1 MSEPERG
8 RQKGFADPGP
18 DDERLRLF
26 LKAAYPAAEPT
37 EALGRSVA
45 ELIARHRAGKVQSA
59 GWRHIRQTRWRAAGV
74 LAATALVAVIGVAFV
89 RWQQARSKAPSPI
102 AIATSPHAPQ
112 DAVGSQST
120 ARATSPG
127 PRAGNIRGW
136 ARGKLSLVHPR
147 LPRTH
152 RRAWPPTRTTDDMAF
167 INQNP
172 EAAARQWVVL
182 PPDEWDNVE
191 TRVRRVVRVRDDFVT
206 IPFPRLAS
214 TSGRQIAEAVESYR
228 REAAIVD
235 PRLSREVT
243 LQSKGTAL
251 SDLCDRL
258 HEETGIRLE
267 AGRSVADE
275 KVTIFCEKTPL
286 RDVMRQLSRP
296 FGYTWLR
303 SRLPARSSELQA
315 KAGPASAG
323 GREPGVGSHGE
334 PAYRYELVQD
344 LRSQLLEEE
353 LRNRDRN
360 AALLALDAQMQAYRS
375 YVDLSVDELQKRSA
389 QGGESA
395 KLLAGM
401 AQNGSWGGIQLYHR
415 LTPRDRAALLA
426 GQELVFRPDAP
437 DPDRRLPAEWSRPIL
452 QSLSHHA
459 DANGRLTPIN
469 VDVDGRPTLLSE
481 LPGIRVTTARL
492 KLNRSELGQVSLV
505 VMVTEAFNDA
515 HGERLG
521 FNLRELATH
530 RTPSAANPDNATA
543 NAALRGRPPFDR
555 RVTVQ
560 PKSSCPTAQILPPA
574 VHDPDDQVGDLA
586 SPHVSSADV
595 WEAVHRAT
603 GLPIVADSYTRLYP
617 VEKVTVPR
625 RPLFE
630 ALCAVGDA
638 LGARWRKDG
647 DFLVCRSASYFWDRL
662 KEVPNRYLQR
672 WAKSRDANG
681 GLPLAEFLEMATLT
695 DQQLD
700 SVPVAEGIEQC
711 WGLREWGW
719 LGGAELEGR
728 LQRQHARFLATLTP
742 DQQQR
747 ALEPAGLP
755 FRELT
760 AAQQQG
766 CVQLKYESQ
775 EAIER
780 EEGAAPP
787 IRPGDFA
794 NAEISATYI
803 PAGWFVAPVP
813 PESARERPWTGPMWR
828 VGGRT
833 VAEAMAAARRLL
845 PNSPPPE
852 VRRARDGYFSAGVSF
867 TYR

>member
-1 MSEPERG
+1 MSERERG
-8 RQKGFADPGP
+8 RQERFPDA
-18 DDERLRLF
+18 DDERRRLF
-26 LKAAYPAAEPT
+26 LKAAYPGAEPP

-45 ELIARHRAGKVQSA
+45 ELIARHRAGRVRSG
-59 GWRHIRQTRWRAAGV
+59 GWRHARRTPWQAAGV
-74 LAATALVAVIGVAFV
+74 LAAAAVVAVIGLAFA
-89 RWQQARSKAPSPI
+89 RWQPARSKAPSPT
-102 AIATSPHAPQ
+102 AIATSPPAPRRNS
-112 DAVGSQST
+112 VGSPST
-120 ARATSPG
+120 ARATSPS
-127 PRAGNIRGW
+127 PRAGNVSGW

-147 LPRTH
+147 VPRTL
-152 RRAWPPTRTTDDMAF
+152 RRAWPLTRTTDDMAF
-167 INQNP
+167 VNQDP
-172 EAAARQWVVL
+172 ETAARQWVVL

-191 TRVRRVVRVRDDFVT
+191 ARVRRVVRVRDDFVT
-206 IPFPRLAS
+206 IPLPRLAS
-214 TSGRQIAEAVESYR
+214 ASERQIAEAVESYK

-243 LQSKGTAL
+243 LQSKGIAL

-258 HEETGIRLE
+258 RENTGIRLE

-275 KVTIFCEKTPL
+275 KVTIFCEKLPL

-303 SRLPARSSELQA
+303 SGKHDEYQ
-315 KAGPASAG
+315 
-323 GREPGVGSHGE
+323 
-334 PAYRYELVQD
+334 YELVQD

-360 AALLALDAQMQAYRS
+360 AALLAVDAQMQAYRP
-375 YVDLSVDELQKRSA
+375 YVDVGFEELRKRAA

-401 AQNGSWGGIQLYHR
+401 VHNGNWGGIQLYHR
-415 LTPRDRAALLA
+415 LTPSDRAALLS
-426 GQELVFRPDAP
+426 GQELVFRPDAA

-452 QSLSHHA
+452 QSLSSGA
-459 DANGRLTPIN
+459 DAPGHPAPVN

-492 KLNRSELGQVSLV
+492 KLNRSELGQVSLIL
-505 VMVTEAFNDA
+505 MVTEAYSDA

-521 FNLRELATH
+521 FNLRQLAT
-530 RTPSAANPDNATA
+530 RRSPSVANPDNETA
-543 NAALRGRPPFDR
+543 NAALRGRSPFDR
-555 RVTVQ
+555 RVALQ
-560 PKSSCPTAQILPPA
+560 PNASCPVAPSARQA
-574 VHDPDDQVGDLA
+574 VPDPHYDRVGDPA

-617 VEKVTVPR
+617 IEKVTVPR

-638 LGARWRKDG
+638 LGARWRKDS
-647 DFLVCRSASYFWDRL
+647 DFLVCRSTSYFWDRL

-672 WAKSRDANG
+672 WARSRDANG

-711 WGLREWGW
+711 WGLREWSW
-719 LGGAELEGR
+719 LGGAELDGR

-747 ALEPAGLP
+747 ALQPAGLP
-755 FRELT
+755 FSELT
-760 AAQQQG
+760 PAQQQG

-787 IRPGDFA
+787 IRPEDFA
-794 NAEISATYI
+794 NAEITATYI
-803 PAGWFVAPVP
+803 PAGWYLALVP

-833 VAEAMAAARRLL
+833 VAEATAAARRLF
-845 PNSPPPE
+845 PNSAPQE

-867 TYR
+867 SYR